1 MRLLLYYAPDLVR
14 NCFEIKLTYGNFY
27 KKIALGSTIPSKEI
41 LEIFKLLEWKQIK
54 FNSIFKVMSIKKFHG
69 FEEVKKFLES
79 ELTKKIRDFKG
90 EFF

>member
-1 MRLLLYYAPDLVR
+1 
-14 NCFEIKLTYGNFY
+14 
-27 KKIALGSTIPSKEI
+27 LGSTIPSKEI